1 MPTKYFRVDGA
12 DMETGN
18 ETYLVLQA
26 KTRPQAESLARE
38 QGLLISSVRV
48 AKPDDWAAAPPPDP
62 MVEPEAVHGRHS
74 EEQPESHQHPEPF
87 IDQAPPEP
95 EQPATRPLSDFH
107 IPEPTAPVPAA
118 PPPPTTAAPIVLAC
132 VGSALVIGGVVALV
146 LALWPDNTLR
156 NELQQVDFRIHELS
170 QTILGSM
177 LVLAG
182 LIAFVLATICYLF
195 PRRPSA

>member
-1 MPTKYFRVDGA
+1 VPTKYFRVDGA

-26 KTRPQAESLARE
+26 KTRPQAETLARE
-38 QGLLISSVRV
+38 QGLLISSVRI
-48 AKPDDWAAAPPPDP
+48 AKPDDWAASAPPDP
-62 MVEPEAVHGRHS
+62 VIEPDAVHSHHAEEPE
-74 EEQPESHQHPEPF
+74 PPQHPEPF
-87 IDQAPPEP
+87 IDQAPAEP
-95 EQPATRPLSDFH
+95 EEPAARPLSDFH
-107 IPEPTAPVPAA
+107 IPEPTAPVAPA
-118 PPPPTTAAPIVLAC
+118 PPAPATAAPILLAC

-170 QTILGSM
+170 QTILGAM

-195 PRRPSA
+195 PRRHAA